1 MVAVDVEIT
10 EGTRLMAMAVKTCV
24 EADAVMMAVVLKVVG
39 KVQATTVM
47 RAALM
52 TADSGRDNGGS
63 ERW

>member
-1 MVAVDVEIT
+1 MEAKGNSGKTVAKFALT
-10 EGTRLMAMAVKTCV
+10 TTAMATT
-24 EADAVMMAVVLKVVG
+24 AVVKVVG